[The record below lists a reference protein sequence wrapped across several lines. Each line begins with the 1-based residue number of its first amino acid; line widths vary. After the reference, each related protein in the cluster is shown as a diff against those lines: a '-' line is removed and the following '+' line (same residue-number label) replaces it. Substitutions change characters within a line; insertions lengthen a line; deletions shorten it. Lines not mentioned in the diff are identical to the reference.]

1 MKQASLKLRITTIVA
16 LLSFCI
22 MTLSTTGAMAQ
33 STDKKVPH
41 SLNAYVQGTD
51 TAGDVLTGVVT
62 ITSFIN
68 QNNQLFAQGT
78 LNGTLT
84 SATGTVT
91 PISNQGVTLPV
102 SGVDPSCQILNLTLG
117 PLDLNLL
124 GLVIHLNQVV
134 LNINAVPGS
143 GNLLGNLLCAV
154 ANLLNGG
161 GTLSGLLTQ
170 LTSLLNQILGA
181 L

>member
-1 MKQASLKLRITTIVA
+1 MTQASLKLRITTILA
-16 LLSFCI
+16 LLSFCT
-22 MTLSTTGAMAQ
+22 MMMAATGAMAQ
-33 STDKKVPH
+33 TTGKKATH
-41 SLNAYVQGTD
+41 SLAAFVQGSD

-62 ITSFIN
+62 ITSFTN
-68 QNNQLFAQGT
+68 QNNQLVAQGV

-91 PISNQGVTLPV
+91 QVSNQAITLPV
-102 SGVDPSCQILNLTLG
+102 AGVDPSCQILNLTLG

-134 LNINAVPGS
+134 LNVTAVPGN
-143 GNLLGNLLCAV
+143 GNLLGNLLCDV

-161 GTLSGLLTQ
+161 GGLSGLLNQ